1 LDESRPVGRAWGVFG
16 RKRLPLA
23 EKTVLRLDDG
33 RWLKFAQALAR
44 DQYPGVPDSP
54 NYGFTLFMD
63 DPDEQVDLMVKLHN
77 LIEYGEIPEGVSQE
91 FLDVLPEPVRLAL
104 LEEYGPEKL
113 N

>member
-1 LDESRPVGRAWGVFG
+1 LNEAKPAGRPWGVFG

-23 EKTVLRLDDG
+23 EKSVLRLDAG
-33 RWLKFAQALAR
+33 RWFKFAQDLAR
-44 DQYPGVPDSP
+44 HRYPGVPDSP

-63 DPDEQVDLMVKLHN
+63 DPDEQVDLMVKLHD
-77 LIEYGEIPEGVSQE
+77 LIEHGVIPEGVTQE

-104 LEEYGPEKL
+104 LESYGPEKL